1 MLREQHIF
9 RKSLCLILI
18 LSLILLPV
26 GCKNTSSDAVT
37 YLEQTSEKQLIHL
50 MELAACTQ
58 IHPANSCRK
67 GFSSPTDLSSADL
80 YNLFEVNV
88 EQSTLNQYYWEDD
101 EQYHIPVNTVTA
113 FLENYFLDFQFDP
126 VSLISDGRNITLEEN
141 DTVLVTSGIVGFSA
155 NIADFLTIEKTE
167 ILSSDFVSVTA
178 VYQWPE
184 DPSFVYYTLSLQIKN
199 GHPYLNKL
207 TIERQRSSE

>member
-1 MLREQHIF
+1 
-9 RKSLCLILI
+9 
-18 LSLILLPV
+18 
-26 GCKNTSSDAVT
+26 
-37 YLEQTSEKQLIHL
+37 

-88 EQSTLNQYYWEDD
+88 EQSTLNQYYQEDD
-101 EQYHIPVNTVTA
+101 KQYHIPVNTVTA

-141 DTVLVTSGIVGFSA
+141 NTVLVTSGIVGFPA

-207 TIERQRSSE
+207 TIERQRSSK